1 MESACLYKPET
12 VFAGRLV
19 LCGIYD
25 LAVVCIGSL
34 ISETVFYTITL
45 SLIAFLFSATFVLS
59 MCSIFNVKSVI
70 GISAGIVSVLFGL
83 VISQSEIT
91 ARVQN
96 FIFELPP
103 ISIALVLFLL
113 ILSALFIGFIA
124 IKNFKF
130 DRLVKMYEA

>member
-1 MESACLYKPET
+1 
-12 VFAGRLV
+12 
-19 LCGIYD
+19 
-25 LAVVCIGSL
+25 
-34 ISETVFYTITL
+34 
-45 SLIAFLFSATFVLS
+45 

-130 DRLVKMYEA
+130 ERLVKMYEA